1 MNKKLAIIKPKLN
14 LLQLSVVKQFDN
26 IDMKDFFKLDFN
38 VDKSDIKKYLQ
49 SAINQLYEKQLIK
62 SKSIVINYFSNLN
75 PVQITFFVD
84 CQFNILK
91 LKQLQSCLLQNEFAL
106 KIIL

>member
-1 MNKKLAIIKPKLN
+1 MSKKLAIIKPKLN
-14 LLQLSVVKQFDN
+14 LLQLTIVKQFDN
-26 IDMKDFFKLDFN
+26 IDMKDFFKFN
-38 VDKSDIKKYLQ
+38 FNADKSGIKEYLQ
-49 SAINQLYEKQLIK
+49 LAIDQLHNKQLIK
-62 SKSIVINYFSNLN
+62 NKSIVINYFSNLN